1 MSRTEEHLPT
11 HDAASASADGAARGA
26 DALAFEEFFA
36 RESTALVRLAVLLVD
51 DRAGAEDIVQ
61 DVATEM
67 FRRWSNIEPSTAL
80 AYARTSVLNRSRSV
94 LRRRRVSL
102 HNRGQLILEQQHRF
116 VPSAEAV
123 VLMDEQRLQ
132 VMQAVHSL
140 PTRQREVIVL
150 RYWLA
155 LSEAEMAAL
164 LGVRPGTVKTAASRA
179 IRTLARILGDDPA

>member
-1 MSRTEEHLPT
+1 VTRSEEHLGA
-11 HDAASASADGAARGA
+11 HDAASATASATARSADGNH
-26 DALAFEEFFA
+26 FEEFFA

-51 DRAGAEDIVQ
+51 DRGVAEDIVQ
-61 DVATEM
+61 DVVTGM
-67 FRRWSNIEPSTAL
+67 LRRWSDIEPSTAL

-102 HNRGQLILEQQHRF
+102 HHRGQLILEQQDRF
-116 VPSAEAV
+116 MPSAEAV

-132 VMQAVHSL
+132 VMHAVRSL
-140 PTRQREVIVL
+140 PTRQREVVVL

-155 LSEAEMAAL
+155 LSEAEIAAL

-179 IRTLARILGDDPA
+179 MRTLARILGDDPA